1 MTNKPK
7 ILIVDDESEWREELV
22 ALLSSADYDI
32 EVAQSFESAREKLR
46 STRYAVIIVDLEL
59 EVDEG
64 PRTFEGFGLLSGI
77 QFLQSFPVGQGKA
90 IVLSA
95 YGTPELVKQAFKRGV
110 YDFLFK
116 QEIDRDE
123 LVRIVQEAVDLWV
136 ARPIETPERQLS
148 PEEGN
153 QFDRLVH
160 QFVQAKGVQSPR
172 DLTPKEQLEF
182 LDLIRRFMR
191 GEAITFDV
199 PEGAI
204 NPWSRETSPGEQAN

>member
-153 QFDRLVH
+153 QFTDWFTNLFKRRAYSRQETLR
-160 QFVQAKGVQSPR
+160 PR
-172 DLTPKEQLEF
+172 SNSSF
-182 LDLIRRFMR
+182 WI
-191 GEAITFDV
+191 
-199 PEGAI
+199 
-204 NPWSRETSPGEQAN
+204 